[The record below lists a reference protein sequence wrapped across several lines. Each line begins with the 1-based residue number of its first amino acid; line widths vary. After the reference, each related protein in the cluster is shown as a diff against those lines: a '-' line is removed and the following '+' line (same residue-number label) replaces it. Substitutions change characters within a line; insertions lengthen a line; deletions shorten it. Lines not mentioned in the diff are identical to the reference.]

1 MRQTAAGSSTVP
13 PGRTLNH
20 KHRTPYIP
28 LPPALPRFELPGDRP
43 GDRSLG
49 AGADVDALDV
59 ASTAQRPTVRPGRSP
74 ASVRVRKTTIS
85 ADATAEVQVED
96 ILLEVYAEDPPP
108 PMTRRSPG
116 VEPVARQARPSP
128 LAPLAPLAPHES
140 IAMAI
145 ASIVPPAPAQSAAVD
160 ALLRASD
167 PAFAP
172 YAAFTPLAARAG
184 SGSPY
189 GAAADYET
197 PSVGPM
203 MMATVAPPPAPAP
216 VLGDARAVRA
226 KRGGV
231 ALAIWATV
239 IMVMGVAAGAA
250 GVMAVRTASPR
261 TYARLRDSAK
271 SGVARATR
279 ATSKHDAPVAAAAA
293 PAPPEVTAVP
303 AAPAVTAAPP
313 PAAPAGVP
321 TVSIDSLPQPAIA
334 ADASLV
340 TFPAYAQGHR
350 VFLDG
355 RVLPVVEGTPTR
367 IKCGRHM
374 LKLGSARKPRVV
386 DFACGREVIVQ

>member
-1 MRQTAAGSSTVP
+1 
-13 PGRTLNH
+13 
-20 KHRTPYIP
+20 
-28 LPPALPRFELPGDRP
+28 
-43 GDRSLG
+43 
-49 AGADVDALDV
+49 
-59 ASTAQRPTVRPGRSP
+59 VRPGRSP
-74 ASVRVRKTTIS
+74 ASVRVRKKIS

-96 ILLEVYAEDPPP
+96 ILLEVYAEEAPP

-116 VEPVARQARPSP
+116 VEPVAAM
-128 LAPLAPLAPHES
+128 APHES

-172 YAAFTPLAARAG
+172 YAAFTPFAARAG

-189 GAAADYET
+189 GAAADYDT
-197 PSVGPM
+197 PSLGPM
-203 MMATVAPPPAPAP
+203 MMASAAPPPVLGPIS
-216 VLGDARAVRA
+216 VLGDARAARA
-226 KRGGV
+226 KRRGL

-239 IMVMGVAAGAA
+239 IVVVGVAAGAA
-250 GVMAVRTASPR
+250 MVMAVRSG
-261 TYARLRDSAK
+261 TYARFRDGAK
-271 SGVARATR
+271 SAASR

-293 PAPPEVTAVP
+293 PAPPPE
-303 AAPAVTAAPP
+303 VTAAPAAP
-313 PAAPAGVP
+313 SPAAPAGVP
-321 TVSIDSLPQPAIA
+321 TVTIDSLPKPAIA

-355 RVLPVVEGTPTR
+355 RVLPVADGTPTT

-374 LKLGSARKPRVV
+374 LKLGSGRKPRVV